1 MDLYEFLE
9 YKILDELKFKASIA
23 GSFNLQKYQSFR
35 PAILDV
41 NGRRKSTNQ
50 DDTKTS
56 WTHEDILTYNKT
68 FNKDHTLT
76 ALGGFSLQEFK
87 TEMTKLAVVDNISDA
102 IEISNA
108 YGGVDMTNTKATW
121 TANRLASFLDVYLTA
136 IKVSTCL
143 IRTCV
148 MMVLLV
154 SVQTNVGDFSHQ
166 PHWDGDSQTKSL

>member
-1 MDLYEFLE
+1 MVGKNNYKIYNLDLYEFLE

-23 GSFNLQKYQSFR
+23 GSINLQKYQSFR

-56 WTHEDILTYNKT
+56 WTHEDVLTYNKT
-68 FNKDHTLT
+68 FNKDHALT
-76 ALGGFSLQEFK
+76 VLGGFSLQEFK

-108 YGGVDMTNTKATW
+108 YGGVDGLPEAGYNCRRVLSHYSWQDAEGDATGIHW
-121 TANRLASFLDVYLTA
+121 
-136 IKVSTCL
+136 STCA
-143 IRTCV
+143 
-148 MMVLLV
+148 
-154 SVQTNVGDFSHQ
+154 G
-166 PHWDGDSQTKSL
+166 WK